1 VTLTPTDNARN
12 DGALVNVLTGLGVP
26 GKDRSTATRVGTQVL
41 LSQSELETLYLS
53 GIPRRYVDA
62 IADEILR
69 HQPTI
74 KLSGATQG
82 DTHTLIANFDTYLK
96 NTQFAHALC
105 EVVKLQRL
113 YGGAGLVLL
122 IDDGLEPEEPVD
134 PARIRR
140 ITGFVPLS
148 RHELIPEDVTYTDY
162 SKPEHYRITT
172 SQKLTG
178 DQTESYVNLRVHH
191 TRVARFDGLFL
202 PWNIRVRNT
211 GWGQSCLQL
220 LWDSYKRYE
229 SVLSGLEN
237 MATDS
242 DLFTHKIPGLF
253 QRIASGNEADLRK
266 RLEASQLSRS
276 LYGGIVIDTEEEVNF
291 LARNL
296 TNLAQASEPFVK
308 DLQAVTGWPSSIL
321 MGESP
326 GGLGKE
332 GRFEERV
339 WSSLVE
345 KWQENHCR
353 TPVTE
358 IFTLIFA
365 SREGPTRGR
374 IPPGWAVQFPTVFT
388 KTDEEKAALQVQMS
402 QADNTY
408 VAMGALNAI
417 EVRQSRFGS
426 TEFSLDTALNE
437 SVSQQMEAQQ
447 EAQFQASMVSTQ
459 AQIDA
464 MLNPPAPAPPAEEAP
479 PEGDAP
485 TQSSEEPAK
494 PTPTKKTDSIET
506 LELNNNMRIRV
517 THTHGEV
524 KAGYLIGP
532 DGQRIDTEISAPLMV
547 FGPHRAK
554 AQKLYRAHYA
564 MDDVLYDGPFVT
576 GFASQRSARNA
587 VAALFPR
594 QTVAGLTPLTEA
606 EAETLRAGWEVY

>member
-1 VTLTPTDNARN
+1 MTLTTTENSRN

-26 GKDRSTATRVGTQVL
+26 GKDRSTATRVGVQTL
-41 LSQSELETLYLS
+41 LSQTELEILYLS
-53 GIPRRYVDA
+53 GLPRRYVDE
-62 IADEILR
+62 IPDEILR

-74 KLSGATQG
+74 KLSAETEGDSSDLISSFDSYLQG
-82 DTHTLIANFDTYLK
+82 M
-96 NTQFAHALC
+96 QFSHVLC
-105 EVVKLQRL
+105 EAIRLQRL
-113 YGGAGLVLL
+113 YGGAGIVMM
-122 IDDGLEPEEPVD
+122 IDDGLDPTEPVD
-134 PARIRR
+134 LKRIRR
-140 ITGFVPLS
+140 ITGFAALS
-148 RHELIPEDVTYTDY
+148 RHELIPSDVTFTDY
-162 SKPEHYRITT
+162 AKPEHYRIST
-172 SQKLTG
+172 SQRLTES
-178 DQTESYVNLRVHH
+178 QTESYVNILVHH
-191 TRVARFDGLFL
+191 TRVARFDGLYL
-202 PWNIRVRNT
+202 PWNMRVRNT
-211 GWGQSCLQL
+211 GWGQSVIQL

-253 QRIASGNEADLRK
+253 NRIASGNEADLRK
-266 RLEASQLSRS
+266 RLEASKLSRS
-276 LYGGIVIDTEEEVNF
+276 LYGGIVIDTEEEVEF

-296 TNLAQASEPFVK
+296 TNMAQASEPFVK
-308 DLQAVTGWPSSIL
+308 DLQAVTGWPASIL

-345 KWQENHCR
+345 RWQDVHCR

-365 SREGPTRGR
+365 AKEGPTRGR
-374 IPPGWAVQFPTVFT
+374 IPPGWAVHFPTIFT

-408 VAMGALNAI
+408 VAMGVLDAL

-426 TEFSLDTALNE
+426 TEFSLETALNE
-437 SVSQQMEAQQ
+437 EVTKQMEAKQQ
-447 EAQFQASMVSTQ
+447 AQFQAQMISTQ
-459 AQIDA
+459 TQIDA
-464 MLNPPAPAPPAEEAP
+464 MLNPPDPT
-479 PEGDAP
+479 EGAP
-485 TQSSEEPAK
+485 TEDTQAPAK
-494 PTPTKKTDSIET
+494 PAPTAKTDAIET
-506 LELNNNMRIRV
+506 LELNGMRIRV
-517 THTHGEV
+517 THAHGDV

-532 DGQRIDTEISAPLMV
+532 DGQRIDTEGPAPLMV

-554 AQKLYRAHYA
+554 AQKLYRARYA
-564 MDDVLYDGPFVT
+564 MDDVLYDGPYVT
-576 GFASQRSARNA
+576 GFASQRSARQA